1 MRYSRPPLGFKGIHL
16 YYLYL
21 LASGVNR
28 YLFAEE
34 ACTYASLRRTPF
46 SGGTLDYDFGWDA
59 RITEMHLIDLG
70 EMEMAIATSNVITVK
85 QCVRTDPCF
94 LSQ

>member
-1 MRYSRPPLGFKGIHL
+1 MRYFRPPLGFEGIHL

-34 ACTYASLRRTPF
+34 ACTYASLR
-46 SGGTLDYDFGWDA
+46 
-59 RITEMHLIDLG
+59 
-70 EMEMAIATSNVITVK
+70 
-85 QCVRTDPCF
+85 
-94 LSQ
+94 